1 MSVEKII
8 VLFQESCKTLK
19 KKKPPESMALI
30 KNIIP
35 YWLQREILK
44 MIS

>member
-1 MSVEKII
+1 MSVEEII
-8 VLFQESCKTLK
+8 VLFQESCKTLE
-19 KKKPPESMALI
+19 KKPSESMALI